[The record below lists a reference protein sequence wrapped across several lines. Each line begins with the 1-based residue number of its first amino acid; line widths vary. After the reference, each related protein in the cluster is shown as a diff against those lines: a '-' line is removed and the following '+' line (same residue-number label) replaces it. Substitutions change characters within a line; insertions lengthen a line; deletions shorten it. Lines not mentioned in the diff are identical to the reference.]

1 MKRFI
6 VLGAS
11 LLALMASLLV
21 GCAGGEL
28 TEAEMEQVL
37 TDVLTANAEV
47 DTCKFDLNMQ
57 ATIEMSGGP
66 EPGGASMLGSG
77 TGVVDSAAREMHMIM
92 NTIIDTPDDGEVELS
107 AEYYVVDGWMH
118 IKMNLPDQGE
128 QWMKMQMPE
137 EMWEAQSQIEQQL
150 ELLETADEANYLGTE
165 DVDGT
170 PCYVVEIV
178 ASAEALGKL
187 MSQYQLPEMEGVDL
201 GEFDLTDMM
210 KEMSVKQW
218 VAKDSYLFMKTEN
231 HILLEILPGNV
242 GASEEEF
249 GKITEDITSEMKFY
263 DYGEAVSIELP
274 EEALQAS

>member
-1 MKRFI
+1 MKKI
-6 VLGAS
+6 LILGVS

-47 DTCKFDLNMQ
+47 DTCKFDLSMQ
-57 ATIEMSGGP
+57 ATIEMTGGP
-66 EPGGASMLGSG
+66 EPGAASMVGSG
-77 TGVVDSAAREMHMIM
+77 SGALDNAARQMHMTM
-92 NTIIDTPDDGEVELS
+92 STIIDTPDDRELELA

-118 IKMNLPDQGE
+118 IKMNLPDAGE
-128 QWMKMQMPE
+128 QWMKMQMPQ

-165 DVDGT
+165 DIDGT

-178 ASAEALGKL
+178 ASTEALNKL
-187 MSQYQLPEMEGVDL
+187 ISQYQLPEMEGVDL
-201 GEFDLTDMM
+201 GEFDLTDMI

-231 HILLEILPGNV
+231 HILVEILPGDV
-242 GASEEEF
+242 GASEDEF
-249 GKITEDITSEMKFY
+249 GKITEDITSQMEFY
-263 DYGEAVSIELP
+263 DYGEPVSIELP

>member
-1 MKRFI
+1 MKRI
-6 VLGAS
+6 LVLGVS

-57 ATIEMSGGP
+57 ATIEMTGGP

-77 TGVVDSAAREMHMIM
+77 TGVVDSAAREMHMTM
-92 NTIIDTPDDGEVELS
+92 NTIIDTPEDGEVELS
-107 AEYYVVDGWMH
+107 VEYYVVDGWMH
-118 IKMNLPDQGE
+118 IKMNLPDKGE

-137 EMWEAQSQIEQQL
+137 EMWEAQSQIDQQL

-165 DVDGT
+165 DIDGT

-178 ASAEALGKL
+178 ASTEALGKL

-242 GASEEEF
+242 GASEEDF
-249 GKITEDITSEMKFY
+249 GKITEDITSGMKFY
-263 DYGEAVSIELP
+263 DYGEPVSIELP